1 MDSDGDGIPD
11 GEEKISQTFIH
22 TVVNQDCAIDEVSV
36 SFAGTGNIKNTT
48 SIKSVMNLDMM
59 SSNVVGLVGEPFEI
73 NTLSSFDEA
82 TSSFEYKTT
91 YEAWSNQRYLN
102 KYPFTKRCEIVPFG
116 TAIGGLKKNS
126 NGTWQMT

>member
-1 MDSDGDGIPD
+1 MTDELALGLNPLLMDSDGDGIPD

-82 TSSFEYKTT
+82 TITFNMTQANSRMF
-91 YEAWSNQRYLN
+91 
-102 KYPFTKRCEIVPFG
+102 C
-116 TAIGGLKKNS
+116 LKI
-126 NGTWQMT
+126 